1 MNRDAHNSSRG
12 VALIIVLAVVA
23 ILSVLVIEFSYSVWV
38 NLYLSANYDARTQ
51 ALNAAKAGVEYGIY
65 LLRNDDDLRVDSL
78 ADQWA
83 APIELTIGELVP
95 PPDPD
100 EEENTVTDTDRR
112 PDVRAHLV
120 EPRVGGTAKVLIVD
134 EDRKVPLNMLSY
146 RGKPHPLFVRTLE
159 CLIENL
165 EVADAYFDPTEIV
178 EAMVD
183 WADADET
190 GSWEYVYET
199 LTDPY
204 KAKNRPFDTVDELGL
219 VTEMRDALLYGTVPY
234 PEREPGYDE
243 DEQTSGQTSGWP
255 EREDELGPDESYGLI
270 NFVHAQNS
278 RKINVN
284 TAPKEVLAAL
294 FDGSTLVAD
303 EIIERRREE
312 PFANSAVF
320 GAAAQTVVGDEALL
334 REVAKWVTFSSRY
347 FRITA
352 IGEYHGVRVKVTAIV
367 HRSSRPDVLVQYYR
381 IENVE

>member
-1 MNRDAHNSSRG
+1 MNRDPHSPPRG
-12 VALIIVLAVVA
+12 VALIIVLAIVA
-23 ILSVLVIEFSYSVWV
+23 ILSVLVLEFSHSVWV
-38 NLYLSANYDARTQ
+38 DLYLSANYDARTQ

-65 LLRNDDDLRVDSL
+65 LLRRDDDLRVDSL

-83 APIELTIGELVP
+83 APIELTIGELEP

-100 EEENTVTDTDRR
+100 EEEDSDSDRR
-112 PDVRAHLV
+112 PDVRARLV
-120 EPRVGGTAKVLIVD
+120 EPRTGGTARVLILD
-134 EDRKVPLNMLSY
+134 EDRKVPLNMLNY
-146 RGKPHPLFVRTLE
+146 RGKPHPFFVRTLE
-159 CLIENL
+159 RLIEDL

-178 EAMVD
+178 EAMAD

-204 KAKNRPFDTVDELGL
+204 EAKNRPFDTVHELGL
-219 VTEMRDALLYGTVPY
+219 VAEMRDALLYGTVPY

-243 DEQTSGQTSGWP
+243 DEQTTAWP

-270 NFVHAQNS
+270 NFVHAQAGH
-278 RKINVN
+278 KINVN
-284 TAPKEVLAAL
+284 TAPREVLAAL
-294 FDGSTLVAD
+294 FDGNTLVAD
-303 EIIERRREE
+303 EIIERRRED

-320 GAAAQTVVGDEALL
+320 GAAVQTVVGDEDLL
-334 REVAKWVTFSSRY
+334 REIAKWVTFSSRY

-352 IGEYHGVRVKVTAIV
+352 IGEYHGVKVKVTAIV
-367 HRSSRPDVLVQYYR
+367 HRTSRPDVLVQYYR